1 MLPSSSGADVYRR
14 LHVESRTPLELV
26 VLLYDAALARLN
38 DARGAIDRGDL
49 PAFRDAIS
57 RVLGIVAELQN
68 TLDMGAGGDIAKSL
82 DSLYS
87 FVTTALMDASARASA
102 SPLEGVETVLSTLRD
117 AWTEIS
123 NRGDAP

>member
-1 MLPSSSGADVYRR
+1 MLPASSGADVYRR
-14 LHVESRTPLELV
+14 LHIESRTPIELV
-26 VLLYDAALARLN
+26 VLLYDGALARLN
-38 DARGAIDRGDL
+38 DARGAIERGDL

-68 TLDMGAGGDIAKSL
+68 TLDMGAGGNIAKSL

-102 SPLEGVETVLSTLRD
+102 DPLEGVETVLSTLRD

-123 NRGDAP
+123 SRGEAP